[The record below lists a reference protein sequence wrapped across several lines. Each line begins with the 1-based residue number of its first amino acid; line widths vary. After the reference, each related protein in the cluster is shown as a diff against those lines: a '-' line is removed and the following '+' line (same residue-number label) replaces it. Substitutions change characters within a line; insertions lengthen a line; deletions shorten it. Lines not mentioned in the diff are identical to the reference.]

1 MIYWDQVITVLT
13 QYFYSAF
20 SSKTITMCEHLFSLQ
35 WSKAICRF
43 ASRTCFFHILTRIN
57 FYIRYSITEFENY
70 DTKIYMIPYSSIP
83 MNQINENIPRL
94 EKAWK
99 LVREGNVILQS
110 NPLRAIVKG
119 SEINYIVNIAAQDC
133 TCADHK
139 FRPELICKHI
149 RAAELERQLQIGE
162 ITLEVKN

>member
-1 MIYWDQVITVLT
+1 MGVI
-13 QYFYSAF
+13 
-20 SSKTITMCEHLFSLQ
+20 ELQ
-35 WSKAICRF
+35 
-43 ASRTCFFHILTRIN
+43 N
-57 FYIRYSITEFENY
+57 YSITEFENY
-70 DTKIYMIPYSSIP
+70 DTKVYMTPHPNIP
-83 MNQINENIPRL
+83 MSQINENIPRL

-119 SEINYIVNIAAQDC
+119 SKINYIVNIATQNC
-133 TCADHK
+133 TCADHS

-149 RAAELERQLQIGE
+149 RAAQLERQLQIGE